1 MFLQGFVNENLE
13 PVVENVFLIGREG
26 HIPLEAIL
34 DTGFNGM
41 LCLPRKLQQPCEL
54 SALGLETFEL
64 ADGTLAQEVLYVGQI
79 LLNDVPY
86 FAELTLV
93 DSDQALL
100 GMQLLLDK
108 VATFDLKTM
117 RVEVSY

>member
-1 MFLQGFVNENLE
+1 MFLGGFINENLE
-13 PVVENVFLIGREG
+13 PLIENVFLIGHEQ

-41 LCLPRKLQQPCEL
+41 LCLPRKYQPLCEL
-54 SALGLETFEL
+54 NPLGVETFEL
-64 ADGTLAQEVLYVGQI
+64 ADGTLMREVLYLGQI

-86 FAELTLV
+86 FVELTLT
-93 DSDQALL
+93 DTDQALM
-100 GMQLLLDK
+100 GMELLLDK

-117 RVEVSY
+117 HIEVSY

>member
-1 MFLQGFVNENLE
+1 MFLQGFVSENLE
-13 PVVENVFLIGREG
+13 PFVENVFLIGRDDP
-26 HIPLEAIL
+26 IPLNAIL

-41 LCLPRKLQQPCEL
+41 FSLPRRLQPHCEL
-54 SALGLETFEL
+54 NALGLETFEL
-64 ADGTLAQEVLYVGQI
+64 ADGTLVQEVLYMGQI
-79 LLNDVPY
+79 LLNNSPY
-86 FAELTLV
+86 FVELTFT

-117 RVEVSY
+117 RIEVSY

>member
-13 PVVENVFLIGREG
+13 PRVENAFLIGQEG

-41 LCLPRKLQQPCEL
+41 LCLPRKLQPHCEL

-64 ADGTLAQEVLYVGQI
+64 ADGTLVQEVLYMGQI
-79 LLNDVPY
+79 LLNDTPY
-86 FAELTLV
+86 FVELTLA
-93 DSDQALL
+93 DADQALL

-117 RVEVSY
+117 RIEVSY

>member
-13 PVVENVFLIGREG
+13 PVLENVFLIGREG

-41 LCLPRKLQQPCEL
+41 LCLPRKLQQHCEL